1 VQQSV
6 EALFLSSSSVHP
18 PSEKEFCSDSG
29 PSYPEE
35 RNAKGHHSIAV
46 FLIMHTLCR
55 QDGSYNRADSEG
67 YNRMMILRPLPS
79 GSLRV
84 TQGASKHMTAL
95 DSCV

>member
-1 VQQSV
+1 MQQIV
-6 EALFLSSSSVHP
+6 EALFLSLSSVP
-18 PSEKEFCSDSG
+18 PRARKRVLFRWQSFI
-29 PSYPEE
+29 P
-35 RNAKGHHSIAV
+35 RRAKRIGESFHAV

-55 QDGSYNRADSEG
+55 QEGSYNRADSEG

-84 TQGASKHMTAL
+84 TQGASKHMTAF

>member
-1 VQQSV
+1 MADLLTQKS
-6 EALFLSSSSVHP
+6 EAQRRIIP
-18 PSEKEFCSDSG
+18 
-29 PSYPEE
+29 
-35 RNAKGHHSIAV
+35 AV
-46 FLIMHTLCR
+46 FLILHTLCR
-55 QDGSYNRADSEG
+55 QECSCNRADSEG